1 MVIDEPERHLHRSII
16 APLLCQLF
24 EHRTDCGFVIS
35 THDHD
40 LPLVHPDA
48 RTLLLRSVEFDG
60 TNIRCWEADEL
71 SPGMLVDDDLKRDLL
86 GARRKILFVEGTASS
101 LDKSLYSILFPMV
114 SVIPKGNCSAVEDA
128 VVGARS
134 AEMLHWLDAFG
145 IVDSDGLH
153 NEQIAQKQE
162 RGIYAV
168 PYYSVEAVYFHPT
181 VMVRVASRV
190 TSVHGG
196 DAQRL
201 MRDAIAAGVAMI
213 QGDTERL
220 SQKVAKKL
228 IHRSIMERIP
238 DDDALLHGGDDTIVI
253 PNESNVIHAACRQA
267 LDAAVDD
274 GDWERILTACP
285 IRESRALDQVS
296 RRLRFAHR
304 RDYERAVRH
313 LLSEDEV
320 AREELRNLFG
330 DLAAQ
335 LAA

>member
-1 MVIDEPERHLHRSII
+1 
-16 APLLCQLF
+16 
-24 EHRTDCGFVIS
+24 
-35 THDHD
+35 
-40 LPLVHPDA
+40 
-48 RTLLLRSVEFDG
+48 
-60 TNIRCWEADEL
+60 
-71 SPGMLVDDDLKRDLL
+71 
-86 GARRKILFVEGTASS
+86 
-101 LDKSLYSILFPMV
+101 
-114 SVIPKGNCSAVEDA
+114 
-128 VVGARS
+128 
-134 AEMLHWLDAFG
+134 
-145 IVDSDGLH
+145 
-153 NEQIAQKQE
+153 
-162 RGIYAV
+162 
-168 PYYSVEAVYFHPT
+168 
-181 VMVRVASRV
+181 MVRVASRV